1 MTWREK
7 WQQAYEKA
15 SFYRTEKNS
24 SEYWNQVARVGDSGL
39 AGVEHYKLLCDYFLS
54 MDIFDLKISLLDVG
68 CGDGNYIESLI
79 PYCNRIVA
87 LDYSKNMLEVCK
99 KRLDNY
105 IDDGVSI
112 SYVLND
118 FNEYE
123 TDEKFDIVLS
133 CLNPSTYSPNALD
146 KLMRLSKKYVVY
158 FSMDS
163 DISNAEEEPIYCGTN
178 SVRFAEKYLNERE
191 IQYTKISYDYSVEI
205 KEGDVRNI
213 PFAYII
219 VFCER

>member
-15 SFYRTEKNS
+15 SFYRTEQNS
-24 SEYWNQVARVGDSGL
+24 SE
-39 AGVEHYKLLCDYFLS
+39 
-54 MDIFDLKISLLDVG
+54 
-68 CGDGNYIESLI
+68 
-79 PYCNRIVA
+79 YCNRIVA

-133 CLNPSTYSPNALD
+133 CLNPSTY
-146 KLMRLSKKYVVY
+146 
-158 FSMDS
+158 
-163 DISNAEEEPIYCGTN
+163 
-178 SVRFAEKYLNERE
+178 
-191 IQYTKISYDYSVEI
+191 
-205 KEGDVRNI
+205 VRNI